1 MSDTSDSREVWVL
14 ERNGFPALVDED
26 EFDCVSPHRFK
37 HTCFQNGK
45 RVDTESTRY
54 IPAPTWRPIAEM
66 PKEWRDRRAV
76 LCLLPGGDCG
86 GVDPDPVCLRYEGVN
101 WYDDTVTTRCPVLY
115 LDLAIPEVPRG

>member
-1 MSDTSDSREVWVL
+1 MTDLWFLTEHGKPAIWATDQETL
-14 ERNGFPALVDED
+14 E
-26 EFDCVSPHRFK
+26 
-37 HTCFQNGK
+37 T
-45 RVDTESTRY
+45 TRRPGQDVIHY

-66 PKEWRDRRAV
+66 PPEWRDGRAV

-101 WYDDTVTTRCPVLY
+101 WYDDTVTARCPVLY

>member
-1 MSDTSDSREVWVL
+1 MTREEQLRRQVEVL
-14 ERNGFPALVDED
+14 REALGRVAATDDQGFVAAHALAAADRIAAEPAE
-26 EFDCVSPHRFK
+26 E
-37 HTCFQNGK
+37 TA
-45 RVDTESTRY
+45 
-54 IPAPTWRPIAEM
+54 PAPTWRPIAEM

-115 LDLAIPEVPRG
+115 LDLAIPEVPHG